1 MEIKEVKTVD
11 EALLV
16 LEDYKQFD
24 RIILPNVT
32 DYPQYTDRA
41 ILAIKI
47 EASGLYVVVLDK
59 TFEEIYEERR
69 NQWGLKR
76 NKPEDF

>member
-16 LEDYKQFD
+16 LEDYKQYD

-41 ILAIKI
+41 ILAVKMA
-47 EASGLYVVVLDK
+47 EAESYVVVLNK